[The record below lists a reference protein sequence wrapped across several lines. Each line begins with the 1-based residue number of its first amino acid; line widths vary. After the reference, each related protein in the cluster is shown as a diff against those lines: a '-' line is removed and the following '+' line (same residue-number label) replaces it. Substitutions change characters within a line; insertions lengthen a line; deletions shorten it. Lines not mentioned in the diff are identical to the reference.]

1 MTFNMNFEW
10 RTLIYFKH
18 QSFIA
23 KIGRLL
29 ENLDQ
34 IWFWNSFNIFQ
45 IIGKNL
51 FPKQTQNLTTKNFF
65 YETNSL
71 KKRYLHRFV
80 SSIFYVNCLSL
91 TVVSEVE
98 CGCESEG
105 VSCLSTSKFRH
116 QFASKV
122 QRCLLSKNKWTLG
135 SNIITCV
142 KKHSKFTPN
151 LIWSSVTCFTKFW
164 ENNLT
169 YIENKWKL
177 AFQSTKR

>member
-34 IWFWNSFNIFQ
+34 IWSWNSYNIFQ

-51 FPKQTQNLTTKNFF
+51 FHKNPKTTINSFNPTISF
-65 YETNSL
+65 YM
-71 KKRYLHRFV
+71 KKKGSRLWIMYL
-80 SSIFYVNCLSL
+80 YVNCLSL
-91 TVVSEVE
+91 DVVSEVE

-105 VSCLSTSKFRH
+105 VSCLSTSSFGTNLH
-116 QFASKV
+116 QRFKGV
-122 QRCLLSKNKWTLG
+122 
-135 SNIITCV
+135 
-142 KKHSKFTPN
+142 
-151 LIWSSVTCFTKFW
+151 CFGKIN
-164 ENNLT
+164 EL
-169 YIENKWKL
+169 
-177 AFQSTKR
+177 